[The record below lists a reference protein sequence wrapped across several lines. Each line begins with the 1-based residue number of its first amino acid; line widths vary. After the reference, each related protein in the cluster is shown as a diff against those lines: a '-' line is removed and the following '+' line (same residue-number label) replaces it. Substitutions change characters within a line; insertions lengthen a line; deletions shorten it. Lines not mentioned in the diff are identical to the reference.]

1 MQKIERKL
9 ENINFS
15 NRTGIRNKDSIL
27 LNGTSMV
34 NFSSNDYLGLSKNK
48 KLISSSL
55 KWTQLYGTSFSSSR
69 LVSGNFDKINYLE
82 DSISKNVNCEKTLI
96 LGSGFLLNSTLIPAL
111 TDNNVGQRNEI
122 LIFSDRYNHSSI
134 NFGSFLTKQKIIR
147 YKHLDLN
154 HLEFL
159 LKKSNNKIPKIIIT
173 ETLFSM
179 DGDIVD
185 IEGVRFLAK
194 KFNSFLYIDE
204 AHSMGVLGKNGFGIA
219 SNLYNENEVI
229 IGTFGKSFG
238 SYGGFVSSSKKIYD
252 KIISTCSGLIYSSAL
267 PPGNYAAISEA
278 IKIIPTLK
286 RSRKK
291 LLENSRFLI
300 KELNKIDINT
310 GSSNSQIIPIILG
323 DETKCF
329 ELQSFLRKN
338 GFFVKV
344 IRSPTVPK
352 GSERIRVSLT
362 ATMSKK
368 IINNFLNLIK
378 KFQEI

>member
-1 MQKIERKL
+1 
-9 ENINFS
+9 
-15 NRTGIRNKDSIL
+15 
-27 LNGTSMV
+27 
-34 NFSSNDYLGLSKNK
+34 
-48 KLISSSL
+48 
-55 KWTQLYGTSFSSSR
+55 
-69 LVSGNFDKINYLE
+69 
-82 DSISKNVNCEKTLI
+82 
-96 LGSGFLLNSTLIPAL
+96 
-111 TDNNVGQRNEI
+111 
-122 LIFSDRYNHSSI
+122 
-134 NFGSFLTKQKIIR
+134 
-147 YKHLDLN
+147 
-154 HLEFL
+154 
-159 LKKSNNKIPKIIIT
+159 
-173 ETLFSM
+173 M

-219 SNLYNENEVI
+219 SNLYNEKEVI

-286 RSRKK
+286 SSRKK

-300 KELNKIDINT
+300 KELNKININT

-344 IRSPTVPK
+344 IRPPTVPK
-352 GSERIRVSLT
+352 GSERIRISLT